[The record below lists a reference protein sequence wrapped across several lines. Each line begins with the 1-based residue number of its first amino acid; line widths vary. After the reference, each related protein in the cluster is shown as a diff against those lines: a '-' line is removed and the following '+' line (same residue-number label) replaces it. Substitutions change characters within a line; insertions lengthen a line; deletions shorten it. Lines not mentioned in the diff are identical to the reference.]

1 MEKLFIAGHK
11 GMVGSAM
18 LRFCEDYKPII
29 VDKSRVDL
37 RNQQQ
42 VDDFIAEVKPDK
54 VAVCAAKVGG
64 IKANND
70 YPAEFIYDNLMI
82 QTNIINSSHK
92 NGVKRLL
99 FLGSTCVYPKLA
111 PQPMTEDCLL
121 SGPLEP
127 TNEAYAIA
135 KIAGIKLCEFYR
147 KQYGV
152 TYHSAMP
159 TNLYG
164 LNDNYHP
171 ENSHVIP
178 GLIRKIHEAK
188 LRGDKEYQI
197 WGSGTPKRE
206 FLYVDDL
213 AKICYKLL
221 EIDNPPDLVNVGS
234 DNELTILELTKLIC
248 EVVGFEGRIITGD
261 PKMDGPPRKKTDCTL
276 LKNMIAFEETCFK
289 IGLFEAYMD
298 FTNRFNN

>member
-1 MEKLFIAGHK
+1 
-11 GMVGSAM
+11 MVGSAM
-18 LRFCEDYKPII
+18 HRLCKDYEPII
-29 VDKSRVDL
+29 VDKSKVDL

-42 VDDFIAEVKPDK
+42 VDDFIAEAKPDK
-54 VAVCAAKVGG
+54 VVVCAAKVGG
-64 IKANND
+64 IHANNT

-82 QTNIINSSHK
+82 QTNVINSSYK

-121 SGPLEP
+121 SSPLEP

-147 KQYGV
+147 KQYKV
-152 TYHSAMP
+152 VYHSAMP

-178 GLIRKIHEAK
+178 GLIRKIHDAK
-188 LRGDKEYQI
+188 LKGDKEYQI
-197 WGSGTPKRE
+197 WGSGNPKRE
-206 FLYVDDL
+206 FLYADDL
-213 AKICYKLL
+213 ARVCYKLL
-221 EIDNPPDLVNVGS
+221 EIDDPPDLINVGS
-234 DNELTILELTKLIC
+234 NNELTILELTKLIC
-248 EVVGFEGRIITGD
+248 KVIGFEGKIVVGD
-261 PKMDGPPRKKTDCTL
+261 PKMDGSPRKKTDCSVLNNIEVFGETS
-276 LKNMIAFEETCFK
+276 FEE
-289 IGLFEAYMD
+289 GLISAYKD
-298 FTNRFNN
+298 FIKRFQ

>member
-18 LRFCEDYKPII
+18 LRFCRDYEP
-29 VDKSRVDL
+29 VTATKSQVDL
-37 RNQQQ
+37 RNQRQ
-42 VDDFIAEVKPDK
+42 VDDFIAETKPGR
-54 VAVCAAKVGG
+54 VVVCAAKVGG
-64 IKANND
+64 IHANNT

-82 QTNIINSSHK
+82 QTNIINSSYKH
-92 NGVKRLL
+92 GVERLL
-99 FLGSTCVYPKLA
+99 FLGSTCVYPKFA

-121 SGPLEP
+121 SSSLEP

-152 TYHSAMP
+152 VYHSAMP

-178 GLIRKIHEAK
+178 GLIRKIHNAK
-188 LRGDKEYQI
+188 RNGDTEYQI

-206 FLYVDDL
+206 FLYADDL
-213 AKICYKLL
+213 AAICYKLL
-221 EIDNPPDLVNVGS
+221 EIDNPPNLVNVGS

-248 EVVGFEGRIITGD
+248 QVVGFEGTLKTGD
-261 PKMDGPPRKKTDCTL
+261 PKLDGTPRKKTDCSL
-276 LKNMIAFEETCFK
+276 LKSLVSFEETSFLE
-289 IGLFEAYMD
+289 GLQTCYTD
-298 FTNRFNN
+298 FLNNKV

>member
-1 MEKLFIAGHK
+1 
-11 GMVGSAM
+11 MVGSAM
-18 LRFCEDYKPII
+18 LRFCKDYEPITA
-29 VDKSRVDL
+29 DKSHVDL

-42 VDDFIAEVKPDK
+42 VNNFLAETKPDK
-54 VAVCAAKVGG
+54 VIVCAAKVGG

-82 QTNIINSSHK
+82 QTNVINSSYKH
-92 NGVKRLL
+92 GVKRLL
-99 FLGSTCVYPKLA
+99 FLGSTCVYPKIA

-188 LRGDKEYQI
+188 MRGDKEYQI

-206 FLYVDDL
+206 FLYADDL
-213 AKICYKLL
+213 ANICYKLL
-221 EIDNPPDLVNVGS
+221 SIDDPPNLVNIGS
-234 DNELTILELTKLIC
+234 EDEITILELTKLIC
-248 EVVGFEGRIITGD
+248 KVLGFEGRIVLGES
-261 PKMDGPPRKKTDCTL
+261 KMDGTPRKKTDCSL
-276 LKNMIAFEETCFK
+276 LKSLVSCTHTSFIEGINKCYADFISRYDSLSLK
-289 IGLFEAYMD
+289 I
-298 FTNRFNN
+298 N

>member
-1 MEKLFIAGHK
+1 MKKIFIAGHK

-18 LRFCEDYKPII
+18 LRYCREYEPII
-29 VDKSRVDL
+29 VDRSKVDL
-37 RNQQQ
+37 RDQQQ
-42 VDDFIAEVKPDK
+42 VNDFIAEAKPDK
-54 VAVCAAKVGG
+54 VVVCAAKVGG

-82 QTNIINSSHK
+82 QTNIINSSYK

-111 PQPMTEDCLL
+111 PQPMMETCLL
-121 SGPLEP
+121 SGHLEP

-147 KQYGV
+147 KQYKV
-152 TYHSAMP
+152 VYHSAMP

-164 LNDNYHP
+164 LRDNYHP

-188 LRGDKEYQI
+188 MRGDTEYEI
-197 WGSGTPKRE
+197 WGSGTPRRE
-206 FLYVDDL
+206 FLYADDL
-213 AKICYKLL
+213 AKVCYKLL
-221 EIDNPPDLVNVGS
+221 EIDNPPDLINVGS
-234 DNELTILELTKLIC
+234 DTEMTILELTQLIC
-248 EVVGFEGRIITGD
+248 DVIGYVGKIKIGD
-261 PKMDGPPRKKTDCTL
+261 SKLDGTPRKKTDCTVL
-276 LKNMIAFEETCFK
+276 RELFSYEETPFYQ
-289 IGLFEAYMD
+289 GLRLAYKD
-298 FTNRFNN
+298 FLERN